1 MIGTVKENNVGK
13 YNKRIVER
21 VVAMLDKTE
30 ERGVWFTVQVQDC
43 DKHKKKIIYPN
54 CAFIIIK
61 DSGICIFLTT
71 HMKGNLPKQVCSC
84 HNKEALDALHGGYIV
99 LRWGKTKKSKKRKK
113 DNPQVQPNNSA
124 VQRKKKKTKAS
135 VTELMAFMT
144 PIKDLIKPVT
154 TVATHPPPPPQEQKA
169 YTLATFPVP
178 AACAAYNYHMNAVD
192 RFDQLRASI
201 ATLQQEKTLPTSML
215 TFIIDAC
222 ILNAHALAKAVQ
234 PDTTPNTYQFKFD
247 LAKQLLNFSNKA
259 RKIPRNPTIPIQLL
273 NGRQQTEAY
282 MDHDAIY
289 KAAGSF
295 NTPHQILPTK
305 EKSSGI

>member
-99 LRWGKTKKSKKRKK
+99 LQWGKRKK
-113 DNPQVQPNNSA
+113 
-124 VQRKKKKTKAS
+124 
-135 VTELMAFMT
+135 
-144 PIKDLIKPVT
+144 
-154 TVATHPPPPPQEQKA
+154 
-169 YTLATFPVP
+169 
-178 AACAAYNYHMNAVD
+178 
-192 RFDQLRASI
+192 
-201 ATLQQEKTLPTSML
+201 
-215 TFIIDAC
+215 
-222 ILNAHALAKAVQ
+222 
-234 PDTTPNTYQFKFD
+234 
-247 LAKQLLNFSNKA
+247 SNKG
-259 RKIPRNPTIPIQLL
+259 RKTTHKYNQITVQSK
-273 NGRQQTEAY
+273 GRKRKQRQVLQ
-282 MDHDAIY
+282 
-289 KAAGSF
+289 
-295 NTPHQILPTK
+295 N
-305 EKSSGI
+305 